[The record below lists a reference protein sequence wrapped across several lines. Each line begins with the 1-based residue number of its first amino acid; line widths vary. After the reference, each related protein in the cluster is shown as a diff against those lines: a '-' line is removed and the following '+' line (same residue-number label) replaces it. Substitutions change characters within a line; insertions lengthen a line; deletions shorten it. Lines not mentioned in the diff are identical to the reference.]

1 MLTLIVAL
9 SANLRHVFS
18 ARIDLLLENAA
29 LRQQLVIYQRSSARP
44 RLTTVDRLIWILL
57 SLSWLR
63 WRSALLIVQ
72 PATVVGWHRHSWK
85 RYWAWKSRRSLC
97 GRPRFAV
104 ELRELIMRMAR
115 ENPLWGAQRIRGEL
129 LGLGFEVGRESVRRY
144 MHQARRRPPSQTW
157 RTFLE
162 NHAPDIWACD
172 FFTVPTLSFRTLYV
186 FFIIEHGRRKLVH
199 VNVTRPPNGGM
210 GLAPVDRG
218 DALGKAPE
226 VAHSRP
232 GRQLWQIPRCAGTGD
247 GDRDHAHP
255 IPLPASQ
262 WDSGTDG
269 GDVPSPVP

>member
-97 GRPRFAV
+97 GRPWLAV

-199 VNVTRPPNGGM
+199 VNVT
-210 GLAPVDRG
+210 
-218 DALGKAPE
+218 
-226 VAHSRP
+226 AHP
-232 GRQLWQIPRCAGTGD
+232 TVEWVWRQLIEATPWGRRPR
-247 GDRDHAHP
+247 
-255 IPLPASQ
+255 
-262 WDSGTDG
+262 
-269 GDVPSPVP
+269 